1 VKADRPR
8 PQSRNGVRA
17 SRGAN
22 ARTLQFKLCGFAGAA
37 NEHRRRA
44 PLLALFGLLAAFF
57 ACPFAF
63 ADETPTDVVE
73 HLHKALLEAMQ
84 NGAQLG
90 YEGRV
95 DLLGPVIRESFDFE
109 VIASIVTG
117 REWKSAD
124 TQQRSTFLDV
134 FARLSVATYA
144 TNFSGY
150 SGEKF
155 ITGTSEESRGA
166 QIVRTTLAQNPGDQV
181 SLNYML
187 RESNGK
193 WRIINVVAQ
202 GVSDLSLKR
211 AEYTAVIQ
219 SEGFD
224 SLTERLR
231 GKLHEMER
239 ANAVAT
245 PAL

>member
-1 VKADRPR
+1 V
-8 PQSRNGVRA
+8 SNGA
-17 SRGAN
+17 SALS
-22 ARTLQFKLCGFAGAA
+22 LQFNLDDHADALVVQP
-37 NEHRRRA
+37 RRTPLRA
-44 PLLALFGLLAAFF
+44 LLALLAALLVV
-57 ACPFAF
+57 CPFAS
-63 ADETPTDVVE
+63 ADETPADVVE
-73 HLHKALLEAMQ
+73 RLHAALLEAMQ
-84 NGAQLG
+84 NGAKLG

-95 DLLGPVIRESFDFE
+95 DLLEPVINESFDFRT
-109 VIASIVTG
+109 IASIVTG

-124 TQQRSTFLDV
+124 TTQRSTFLDV

-144 TNFSGY
+144 TNFSSY

-166 QIVRTTLAQNPGDQV
+166 QIVRTMLEQSDGDRV

-187 RESNGK
+187 RESHGK

-224 SLTERLR
+224 SLSERLH
-231 GKLHEMER
+231 GKLRELER
-239 ANAVAT
+239 ENAAAA
-245 PAL
+245 PAP